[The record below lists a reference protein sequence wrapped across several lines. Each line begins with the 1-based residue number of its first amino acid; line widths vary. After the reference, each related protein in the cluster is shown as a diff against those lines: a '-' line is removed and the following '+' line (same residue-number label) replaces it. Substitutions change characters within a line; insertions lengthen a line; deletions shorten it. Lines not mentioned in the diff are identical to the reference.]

1 MEGCTALSV
10 IMIAGP
16 QGGCFQGKSRSDLQ
30 NPMSEV
36 YGVIRNRDL
45 PSSPRMKTN
54 GNSNSLWCFGSLLD
68 LPKQSEKG
76 LLISGI
82 GVSVTQSMAL
92 VGSTVSP
99 DGKFLFKLYMYT
111 CRLVYIVHNFK

>member
-1 MEGCTALSV
+1 MEDCTALSV
-10 IMIAGP
+10 IMIVGL

-45 PSSPRMKTN
+45 PS

-76 LLISGI
+76 FLIFGI
-82 GVSVTQSMAL
+82 VVSVTQSMAL